1 VTSDGFGY
9 ADPLAGFRQLFD
21 AATLRSVDQAMF
33 QGWSEYFF
41 MIGSS
46 AAALIGLM
54 FVVVTLTA
62 GHASEQVERGKH
74 LYTSP
79 IVWHLAVVLVLSGA
93 AIAPAVTPRIY
104 GVVSGALA
112 LLGIAIG
119 ARSAVG
125 IARSPGAPEA
135 AGFDM
140 FWYGVA
146 PLILYVGLGAVAI
159 GILEGASWG
168 AAGVAADLMALL
180 LVSIHAEWDLVTY
193 LAPIANP
200 RDRP

>member
-1 VTSDGFGY
+1 MIRYG
-9 ADPLAGFRQLFD
+9 A
-21 AATLRSVDQAMF
+21 AMF
-33 QGWSEYFF
+33 ESWGEYFF

-62 GHASEQVERGKH
+62 GRDREEVERGKH

-93 AIAPAVTPRIY
+93 AIAPTVPSELY
-104 GVVSGALA
+104 GYACGGLA
-112 LLGIAIG
+112 LIGIAMGI
-119 ARSAVG
+119 RSAFG
-125 IARSPGAPEA
+125 IARRPGSPDA
-135 AGFDM
+135 AGFDT

-146 PLILYVGLGAVAI
+146 PAIVYVGLAGAALAVLGGARWASTAVA
-159 GILEGASWG
+159 G
-168 AAGVAADLMALL
+168 DLMALL

-193 LAPIANP
+193 LAPRATP
-200 RDRP
+200 ASTQETQRGGGGSV